1 MIVLASAI
9 LGMAFSTAIVLIC
22 MAGTD
27 ENDDD

>member
-9 LGMAFSTAIVLIC
+9 LGMAVCTAIVLIC

-27 ENDDD
+27 ENDDG